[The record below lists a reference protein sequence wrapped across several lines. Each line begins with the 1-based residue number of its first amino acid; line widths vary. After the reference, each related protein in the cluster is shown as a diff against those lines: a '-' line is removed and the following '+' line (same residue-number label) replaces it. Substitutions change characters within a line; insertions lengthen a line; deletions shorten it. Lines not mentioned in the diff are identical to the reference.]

1 MKTLVELFDK
11 EPVEN
16 VYSSMAFNP
25 NRVVYIGEKRLMTV
39 EKQEH
44 VRRFFR
50 QKKPSTELYFYQ
62 IRTDDMTQIETV
74 FDEII
79 HRFDHCI
86 CDVTG
91 GTDLLLVSAG
101 MLCARKKIPL
111 LFFNI
116 HTGEFVNIYGC
127 EALAG
132 NFQIPALTVE
142 NLMALAGGSFIRHG
156 HYSPELELP
165 ENRKIIENVWDIIK
179 EDIPRWGRQASYFQ
193 QAAKGNDEKNKNAL
207 FIHAPIHIQANFKNI
222 VHCDPYFM
230 NRLSAAGAIH
240 SYRMENN
247 RVHYA
252 YKNLLFKRLLSDAG
266 VWLELYTYYTA
277 QRTGFFDDLKT
288 SVIIDWDG
296 KIDPV
301 GTINEVDDILIKGIT
316 SLFISC
322 KIGIPSVMAINEI
335 HTLTRQFGGSMAKPV
350 LVTASPLREIPEAT
364 RLRAA
369 DMGVSLLEAGK
380 LSRREF
386 SHALI
391 KLTDISENY
400 FKRQL

>member
-1 MKTLVELFDK
+1 M
-11 EPVEN
+11 
-16 VYSSMAFNP
+16 
-25 NRVVYIGEKRLMTV
+25 
-39 EKQEH
+39 
-44 VRRFFR
+44 
-50 QKKPSTELYFYQ
+50 
-62 IRTDDMTQIETV
+62 
-74 FDEII
+74 
-79 HRFDHCI
+79 
-86 CDVTG
+86 
-91 GTDLLLVSAG
+91 
-101 MLCARKKIPL
+101 
-111 LFFNI
+111 
-116 HTGEFVNIYGC
+116 NIYGC

-277 QRTGFFDDLKT
+277 QHTGFLMILKPASLSTGTVKLIPLAPSTKWTT
-288 SVIIDWDG
+288 S
-296 KIDPV
+296 
-301 GTINEVDDILIKGIT
+301 
-316 SLFISC
+316 
-322 KIGIPSVMAINEI
+322 
-335 HTLTRQFGGSMAKPV
+335 
-350 LVTASPLREIPEAT
+350 
-364 RLRAA
+364 
-369 DMGVSLLEAGK
+369 
-380 LSRREF
+380 
-386 SHALI
+386 
-391 KLTDISENY
+391 
-400 FKRQL
+400 